1 MNHNNY
7 LRECL
12 TAALIQQ
19 NQEVEC
25 LSDAI
30 EFIEHGALLEIT
42 LGSAHHFGSTN
53 AYVAHLRIRSTS
65 EIEEFEGEGEAYDH
79 SLLWHAS
86 NYVGIR
92 FRPYADAS
100 PALALRLLDVANIAQ
115 VVTEIV
121 TKYGPLG
128 LVSCVEYATGDEI
141 HLVEGTRS
149 GVTMILDG
157 QERGVTFTEDQ
168 RTFMLG
174 NVRGNRPFSIRDL
187 WATPFTMID
196 ADSPMGRHSQDL
208 SRSAL
213 VEEFNA
219 IYTNMPARDPALH
232 VDEFDEVEDVLE
244 AMDACIEEIVGRTFS
259 AADLVTKLG
268 PLVVCSDPLNTHQKE
283 VAAIFGTKILS
294 DLPLYVS
301 AAFAC
306 FVGLKDEAYAA
317 IRGSNTTDTEALR
330 VCNLFL
336 SLYEEPWATGSTEVR
351 EWIRIATEDNA
362 RELASFYVSSIVH
375 NDSLDV
381 IDAQARAIIAR
392 HVAANEAMVNVMD
405 EAFWT
410 ASMHQLLDGPRFKM
424 ALSNISHQDIRD
436 GIGLIEATRDGNDTI
451 DWVWAKAAQKLF
463 HADGVLTV
471 RGLLD
476 FAAAHVGTRTNAW
489 SDYST
494 EILRHLPL
502 SLVAALAVYNA
513 VELSRKPDVVFKVHA
528 LRTYMDK
535 VMDTYLSYM
544 ESLLDYAAPQYP
556 VNAEYI
562 EEVASMMRSG
572 TLDTAASVRD
582 LIMNSAE
589 HHGVDLLQRTLRDY
603 NMIVSRVKAHALIK
617 SHEALLD
624 ILDQSPSALTNRL
637 GNVSALFKSAR
648 VPAEHSRLIDFLEAK
663 LTVEFKGLLSLRSE
677 LRSMLWDM
685 PTRSIYVLTAV
696 LALSDLDEL
705 EVFLSRASKSARK
718 DATLRA
724 LARVL
729 SSIREMIEAA
739 QDTKQDTDAQARA
752 VEDSRKEAN
761 PDEDYEPSTR
771 GRPFTAR
778 LPKSEVATF
787 MTAKA
792 SSCKQSRK
800 LSAMNIARA
809 VYAEF
814 GHDVSVFGYVD
825 CNSFCRAISDKV
837 EEVTVAEILRHAAAT
852 CAVACDLEFDTLHSI
867 LRGVPLVVAC
877 TVYVADLLGV
887 KLETIDAT
895 NKELKEDD
903 EATKSA
909 IFLSFVVNADFAQ
922 MDADDADLVDD
933 IIGTI
938 KNELWPWG
946 EDGAVDNPKPTGPAP
961 SCVDKDPDE
970 MTLEDLIAYVTYFK
984 LMSEAEVAEAREN
997 DLRLLVV
1004 DHQDDRLSEEDEDLE

>member
-42 LGSAHHFGSTN
+42 LGSAHQCGSTN

-65 EIEEFEGEGEAYDH
+65 EIDDFEEGDGEGIAYDH

-92 FRPYADAS
+92 FRPYTDAS

-157 QERGVTFTEDQ
+157 QERGVTFTEEQ
-168 RTFMLG
+168 RAFMLG
-174 NVRGNRPFSIRDL
+174 NARGNRPYSIRDL
-187 WATPFTMID
+187 WATPLTMLD
-196 ADSPMGRHSQDL
+196 MDSPMGQHAQVL
-208 SRSAL
+208 PRSVL

-232 VDEFDEVEDVLE
+232 VDEFDEVEEVLE
-244 AMDACIEEIVGRTFS
+244 GLESFITETLGPAFS
-259 AADLVTKLG
+259 ATELVTKLG
-268 PLVVCSDPLNTHQKE
+268 PLVICSDPLNTHQKE
-283 VAAIFGTKILS
+283 VAAVFGTKILS

-301 AAFAC
+301 TVFAC
-306 FVGLKDEAYAA
+306 FLGLKDEAYAA
-317 IRGSNTTDTEALR
+317 IKESNTTDTEALR

-336 SLYEEPWATGSTEVR
+336 SLYEEPWAAGSTEVR

-362 RELASFYVSSIVH
+362 RELASFYVSSIIH

-381 IDAQARAIIAR
+381 IDAQARVIIAR

-405 EAFWT
+405 ESFWT
-410 ASMHQLLDGPRFKM
+410 SSMHQLLDGPRFKM
-424 ALSNISHQDIRD
+424 ALNNIRHQDIRD
-436 GIGLIEATRDGNDTI
+436 GIGLFEATRDGNDTN
-451 DWVWAKAAQKLF
+451 DWAWAKASQKLF

-476 FAAAHVGTRTNAW
+476 FAAAYVGARKNAW
-489 SDYST
+489 ADYSA

-513 VELSRKPDVVFKVHA
+513 VELSRKPDDVVKVHA

-535 VMDTYLSYM
+535 VMDTYRDYM
-544 ESLLDYAAPQYP
+544 GSLLDYGVPQYP

-562 EEVASMMRSG
+562 EEVATMMRSG
-572 TLDTAASVRD
+572 TLDTEASVRD

-603 NMIVSRVKAHALIK
+603 SQITSRVKAHALIK
-617 SHEALLD
+617 SHAALGD
-624 ILDQSPSALTNRL
+624 IFDHSASTLTNRL
-637 GNVSALFKSAR
+637 GNISALFKSAR
-648 VPAEHSRLIDFLEAK
+648 VPADHSRLVDFLEAK
-663 LTVEFKGLLSLRSE
+663 LAMEFKGLLSLRSE
-677 LRSMLWDM
+677 LRSMLWDT

-696 LALSDLDEL
+696 LALSDLDDL
-705 EVFLSRASKSARK
+705 EAFLSRASKSVRK
-718 DATLRA
+718 DPTLRA

-729 SSIREMIEAA
+729 SSIREMVDVE
-739 QDTKQDTDAQARA
+739 QDSNGTQARA
-752 VEDSRKEAN
+752 VADKHKEAN
-761 PDEDYEPSTR
+761 PDEDSEPSTR

-792 SSCKQSRK
+792 SNCKQARK

-837 EEVTVAEILRHAAAT
+837 EEVTVAEVLRHAAAS

-922 MDADDADLVDD
+922 MDTDDADLVDD
-933 IIGTI
+933 IVGTI

-946 EDGAVDNPKPTGPAP
+946 EDGAVDNPNYKGPAP
-961 SCVDKDPDE
+961 SCIDKDPDE

-984 LMSEAEVAEAREN
+984 LLPEAEVVETRES